1 MSEIKKDDAYGMVRV
16 SRVMGSDRSLF
27 GSSIEHRNTVQI
39 EISNG
44 RLERDVS
51 SDFYHET
58 TKLLTIELSP
68 TQFADMITC
77 IGSAVPCTIT
87 WEKGKGMIPYP
98 DFISKREQFRGEF
111 NDYIDQSANDTMGL
125 IHTCEELFKKKNLS
139 KSDKSEVLSILNKIS
154 MSISG
159 NLKFVAKTFDE
170 QMERTTV
177 EAKNEIEA
185 ILAA

>member
-1 MSEIKKDDAYGMVRV
+1 
-16 SRVMGSDRSLF
+16 
-27 GSSIEHRNTVQI
+27 
-39 EISNG
+39 
-44 RLERDVS
+44 
-51 SDFYHET
+51 
-58 TKLLTIELSP
+58 
-68 TQFADMITC
+68 
-77 IGSAVPCTIT
+77 
-87 WEKGKGMIPYP
+87 MIPYP

-185 ILAA
+185 FWQHKLNEIALAAIENHMDEISSESPVNLLESEDENHE